1 MENIFVHEGS
11 LGHEIVAILDVS
23 FPPNTFVA
31 EERIQFTEDSGTT
44 CFAEWF
50 SLDSLDLLNGPEL
63 YPSGLKEH
71 LLGKG

>member
-11 LGHEIVAILDVS
+11 LGHEIVAIFDVS

-31 EERIQFTEDSGTT
+31 EERIQFTEDSGIT

-50 SLDSLDLLNGPEL
+50 SLDNLDLSNGPQL
-63 YPSGLKEH
+63 YPSGLKAH
-71 LLGKG
+71 LLAKG